1 MRGAKKIGDIFRVPL
16 GDGRIRFF
24 QFIAKD
30 ESNLNAD
37 VICVYKRHYNAIDK
51 PLIEEIVN
59 DSIDF
64 YAYTLI
70 NLGVKSSI
78 WGKYGSCPINT
89 DRVSSIVFR
98 DSLDYGHY
106 PGRHFVSN
114 KWVVWRINGP
124 RVFVGKLPKEYH
136 NAYIGMVCAPEN
148 IVQWLIT
155 DKFHHKYGT
164 PSWW

>member
-1 MRGAKKIGDIFRVPL
+1 MRTKIGDIFRVPL

-51 PLIEEIVN
+51 PLIDEIVN

-98 DSLDYGHY
+98 DSLDYGKY
-106 PGRHFVSN
+106 PKQTIVS
-114 KWVVWRINGP
+114 KQWVVWRINGP
-124 RVFVGKLPKEYH
+124 RLFVGELPKQY
-136 NAYIGMVCAPEN
+136 YSSDVGGVYAPEH
-148 IVQWLIT
+148 IIYRLKT
-155 DKFHHKYGT
+155 GEMPDKYY
-164 PSWW
+164 PLY